1 MSNEEKD
8 LLKTKLETKIARTK
22 VKIGRM
28 EEMTQ
33 PIGPENA
40 IGRVS
45 RMDAINNKSV
55 MEAALRNSRKELDQM
70 ETALRHIDNDPN
82 FGICE
87 RCSETI
93 PFQRLYILPGS
104 RECVRCAGR

>member
-1 MSNEEKD
+1 MNSQERQTLKKKIIETIAKTEEH
-8 LLKTKLETKIARTK
+8 LRQL
-22 VKIGRM
+22 

-55 MEAALRNSRKELDQM
+55 SEASLRSTRRKLSSLQLALSKV
-70 ETALRHIDNDPN
+70 DNPD
-82 FGICE
+82 FGLCTH
-87 RCSETI
+87 CKQPI
-93 PFQRLYILPGS
+93 PSARLMFMPES
-104 RECVRCAGR
+104 TRCVRCAER

>member
-1 MSNEEKD
+1 MTAEEKKM
-8 LLKTKLETKIARTK
+8 LKGRLESKITRTR
-22 VKIGRM
+22 VKIERM

-55 MEAALRNSRKELDQM
+55 MEAALRSARRDLNEM
-70 ETALRHIDNDPN
+70 ESALRHIDNDPN
-82 FGICE
+82 FGKCE
-87 RCSETI
+87 RCQKDI
-93 PFQRLYILPGS
+93 PFNRLAVMPGS
-104 RECVRCAGR
+104 RYCVHCA

>member
-1 MSNEEKD
+1 MTDEEKKI
-8 LLKTKLETKIARTK
+8 LKGRLESKISRTL
-22 VKIGRM
+22 VKIDQM

-55 MEAALRNSRKELDQM
+55 MEAALRSSRKELDEM
-70 ETALRHIDNDPN
+70 ETALRHIDNDTN
-82 FGICE
+82 FGKCQ
-87 RCSETI
+87 RCHNDI
-93 PFQRLYILPGS
+93 PFKRLAVMPGS
-104 RECVRCAGR
+104 RYCVRCA

>member
-1 MSNEEKD
+1 MISAEIKGQIRS
-8 LLKTKLETKIARTK
+8 KLNAKIARSER
-22 VKIGRM
+22 KIARM

-55 MEAALRNSRKELDQM
+55 MEAALRNARSELTSLRKALHHLDDDDFGLC
-70 ETALRHIDNDPN
+70 TRCGSSID
-82 FGICE
+82 IK
-87 RCSETI
+87 
-93 PFQRLYILPGS
+93 RLIFMPGS
-104 RECVRCAGR
+104 ERCVRCA

>member
-1 MSNEEKD
+1 MTIEEKKV
-8 LLKTKLETKIARTK
+8 LKSRLESKIKRTR
-22 VKIGRM
+22 VKIERM

-55 MEAALRNSRKELDQM
+55 MEAALRSSRKELDEM
-70 ETALRHIDNDPN
+70 ESAWRHIDNDPN
-82 FGICE
+82 FGKCE
-87 RCSETI
+87 RCHNEI
-93 PFQRLYILPGS
+93 PFKRLAVMPGS
-104 RECVRCAGR
+104 RYCVHCA

>member
-1 MSNEEKD
+1 MTDEERT
-8 LLKTKLETKIARTK
+8 LLKERLNTRIARTK
-22 VKIGRM
+22 IKIERM

-55 MEAALRNSRKELDQM
+55 MEAALRSARKELDEM
-70 ETALRHIDNDPN
+70 ESALRHIGDES
-82 FGICE
+82 FG
-87 RCSETI
+87 RCLRCHSEI
-93 PFQRLYILPGS
+93 PFKRLAVMPGS
-104 RECVRCAGR
+104 RYCVHCA